1 MFDSFLQLLW
11 LLLTKLYTVYGW
23 LTRIKSGVKLS
34 SKYRIISSPITTR
47 QTNFSSSPK
56 IHYNRPNLDFKTSSS
71 LEKFKT
77 AAFSLGFSLFR
88 AFASGGKMH
97 SEKCVVDFPNLRI
110 VGIPALSDNFMY
122 LVIDKN
128 SMQAVVFD
136 PVEPENVLNEIRKQN
151 VTLSAILTTHHHWD
165 HANGNAEMVSSY
177 KSEVPNATVEV
188 YGGDDRIQALTKKI
202 GQDDIINVGSMT
214 FQCLFTPCHTSG
226 HICYFLTTQ
235 DSNIHKPAVFTGDTL
250 FIGGCGRFFEGTAQ
264 QMYTAL
270 VEKLGVL
277 PPETLV
283 FCGHEYTVNNLKF
296 GLHVEPQNSA
306 MSEKLGWAQDQRSK
320 RLPTIPSS
328 IREEKEINP
337 FMRCTLPVLQ
347 NHVQTKTPV
356 ECMGALRTMKDS
368 FKAN

>member
-1 MFDSFLQLLW
+1 MSTLTLLRSRPAAW
-11 LLLTKLYTVYGW
+11 KTLEVFGLLGVYNGITKLNT
-23 LTRIKSGVKLS
+23 
-34 SKYRIISSPITTR
+34 KYRIVTSPAK
-47 QTNFSSSPK
+47 NFHKGFCSVNQ
-56 IHYNRPNLDFKTSSS
+56 NRPDSAFKTSSS
-71 LEKFKT
+71 FEKFKN
-77 AAFSLGFSLFR
+77 AAISWGFNVYR

-110 VGIPALSDNFMY
+110 IGIPALSDNFMY

-128 SMQAVVFD
+128 TMQAVAFD
-136 PVEPENVLNEIRKQN
+136 PVEPNNVLDEIRKQN

-165 HANGNAEMVSSY
+165 HANGNEEMVSNY
-177 KSEVPNATVEV
+177 KKEVLDASIEV

-202 GQDDIINVGSMT
+202 GQGDTINVGSMT
-214 FQCLFTPCHTSG
+214 FQCLFTPCHTTG

-235 DSNIHKPAVFTGDTL
+235 DSNIQKPAVFTGDTL
-250 FIGGCGRFFEGTAQ
+250 FIAGCGRFFEGTPD
-264 QMYTAL
+264 QMYSAL

-296 GLHVEPQNSA
+296 ALHVEPNNTV
-306 MSEKLGWAQDQRSK
+306 MSDKLGWAQDQRSK

-328 IREEKEINP
+328 IGEEKEINP
-337 FMRCTLPVLQ
+337 FMRCVRPAIQTS
-347 NHVQTKTPV
+347 VQTKSGV
-356 ECMGALRTMKDS
+356 ECMGKLRSMKDS